1 MIITSRAIALCTVA
15 LLMAGCAEKNFVPG
29 SPMAHL
35 FGYNRTYEQIAADDC
50 HAKFGFQPGTAQMQ
64 QCVYEL
70 SMARRQGDAAYEQ
83 TMANIG
89 TVGLAMQSQAY
100 APPRPITCTTQ
111 GVFTTCQ

>member
-1 MIITSRAIALCTVA
+1 MITALRAIALCTVA

-50 HAKFGFQPGTAQMQ
+50 QAKFDFQPGTDQMQ

-70 SMARRQGDAAYEQ
+70 SMARRQGDVAYEQ

-89 TVGLAMQSQAY
+89 TVGLMMQPSAY
-100 APPRPITCTTQ
+100 PPARPVTCVQQ
-111 GVFTTCQ
+111 GIYTTCQ